1 MSKKIFGCKVYAFS
15 YENIKLLCLWE
26 KYLPLLMK
34 ISMIVFVYSKNY
46 EIEQALLTME
56 YEYSVLK
63 SAQQKK

>member
-1 MSKKIFGCKVYAFS
+1 
-15 YENIKLLCLWE
+15 
-26 KYLPLLMK
+26 MK